1 MKRIILLSLFFTT
14 LVLGQNKYTISDMI
28 EDYVKGNST
37 RYLKIDV
44 NSAPVAFTSQKLDN
58 INQIL
63 SSIGL
68 KDKLDLSSDEFLKL
82 VDKGSG
88 QRFFGFNKNKTYRFY
103 FVNREPGVALK
114 ERADIQ
120 HILWIRDTDQNGQN
134 FNFWQIYNLKNS
146 SVDEYKLLEAFVFA
160 CLYGE
165 QIVGPQDPAL
175 TATTP
180 KNVEESKFLVE
191 KRINDPFIYQRSED
205 TNKPAFTVDFT
216 YLSRLT
222 LYWTF
227 LSENFL
233 GGDENNHFLI
243 AADVNRNEKVLPL
256 LPGQNDNIKWG
267 LRFVIPGTSYL
278 NDWGMDFRL
287 YAKTNNV
294 LAGSEA
300 GLYKS
305 VKKGNLN
312 SNSGGVLDLYFFN
325 SPLYFNLYAS
335 VSSNKYTDPQQ
346 VNKGIINDYSY
357 FSFFDFQF
365 THSFFWDFN
374 EFHKLKF
381 DFGVGG
387 YDVFAAEYNNNVFI
401 GSRKVSNI
409 TVLPVVEVTYNMLTE
424 PRPNYL
430 LGANI
435 RFFDSKFKVGAW
447 LQLFS
452 YQLGQSKLVG
462 RLESMFLTDKVLGVK
477 KEYEE
482 YSNSGL
488 LVQFRLRYGF

>member
-14 LVLGQNKYTISDMI
+14 LIFAQNKYTISDMI
-28 EDYVKGNST
+28 EGYVKGNST

-44 NSAPVAFTSQKLDN
+44 NSAPIAFSSQKITN

-63 SSIGL
+63 SSVGF
-68 KDKLDLSSDEFLKL
+68 KDKLDFSSDEFFKL

-88 QRFFGFNKNKTYRFY
+88 QRFFTFNKNKTYRFY

-114 ERADIQ
+114 ERTDVQ
-120 HILWIRDTDQNGQN
+120 HVLWIKDTDQNGQN

-146 SVDEYKLLEAFVFA
+146 SDAEYKLLEAFVFA

-165 QIVGPQDPAL
+165 QIVPPQDPAL
-175 TATTP
+175 TTTKAP
-180 KNVEESKFLVE
+180 VEESKYLIE

-205 TNKPAFTVDFT
+205 VVKSDFTVDFT

-222 LYWTF
+222 LYWKF

-233 GGDENNHFLI
+233 GGGEENHFLI
-243 AADVNRNEKVLPL
+243 AADINRNEKVLPL

-287 YAKTNNV
+287 YAKTSNV
-294 LAGSEA
+294 FSGADA

-305 VKKGNLN
+305 GKRGNI
-312 SNSGGVLDLYFFN
+312 SSTSGGVMDLYFFN

-335 VSSNKYTDPQQ
+335 VSSNAYTDPHQ
-346 VNKGIINDYSY
+346 VTKTATKDYAY
-357 FSFFDFQF
+357 FSFFDYQF
-365 THSFFWDFN
+365 TNSFFWDFN

-381 DFGVGG
+381 EFGVGG
-387 YDVFAAEYNNNVFI
+387 YDLFRADYVNDVYSSSAKL
-401 GSRKVSNI
+401 GNI
-409 TVLPVVEVTYNMLTE
+409 TVLPVVEIQYNMMTE
-424 PRPNYL
+424 PKPNYL

-462 RLESMFLTDKVLGVK
+462 RLETMFLTDRVIGIK
-477 KEYEE
+477 KEWEE